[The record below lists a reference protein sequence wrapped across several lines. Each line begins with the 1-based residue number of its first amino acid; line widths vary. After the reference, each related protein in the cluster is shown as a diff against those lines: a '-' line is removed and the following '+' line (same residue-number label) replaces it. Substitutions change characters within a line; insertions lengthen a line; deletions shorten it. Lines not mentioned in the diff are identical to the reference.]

1 MNQLGIT
8 RHADRLERLVVRRLA
23 PYRDT
28 LLRASI
34 DLLRI
39 SVGLVFILFGMLKFV
54 PGLSP
59 AEELAT
65 QTMSRLTFGLMP
77 DGLSLVVVAALETTI
92 GLCLLTGRHLRLGL
106 VLLGMA
112 MVGVLSPLV
121 LFTGQLFAG
130 PYYAP
135 TLEAQYVIKD
145 VILLAAGVVIT
156 VSTLVRHPSA
166 APDAGSASGRRHD
179 MARLRPVDPQ
189 AGDARKPAPAR
200 VAA

>member
-1 MNQLGIT
+1 MNRLGIT

-28 LLRASI
+28 LLRVSI

-92 GLCLLTGRHLRLGL
+92 GLCLLTGRQLRLGL

-145 VILLAAGVVIT
+145 VVLLAAGVVIT

-166 APDAGSASGRRHD
+166 APDAGSANGRPQG
-179 MARLRPVDPQ
+179 MARLGPVDPQ

-200 VAA
+200 AAA